1 MKNYDKYCEITLH
14 SQAVG
19 DRETGKT
26 KPTIAASAASTSV
39 RRRRLPQE
47 EGEPREIHRGEAP
60 MWNVLG
66 SQRWSHQMK
75 LGINVEISIGQGQVN
90 TALTFLH
97 LLMFHL
103 SRSVWKRVWGYTLC
117 HLHAPGKV
125 SPAFPPSLS
134 LYLLCKVRYACAA
147 REQHARWFSGV

>member
-1 MKNYDKYCEITLH
+1 MKNYDKSCEITLH

-47 EGEPREIHRGEAP
+47 EGEPGEIHRGEAP

-75 LGINVEISIGQGQVN
+75 LGIKELELGRNKQ
-90 TALTFLH
+90 
-97 LLMFHL
+97 
-103 SRSVWKRVWGYTLC
+103 RSSKYWGLQS
-117 HLHAPGKV
+117 V
-125 SPAFPPSLS
+125 
-134 LYLLCKVRYACAA
+134 V
-147 REQHARWFSGV
+147 

>member
-1 MKNYDKYCEITLH
+1 MKIFDILCEITLH

-47 EGEPREIHRGEAP
+47 EGEPREGEIHRGEVP
-60 MWNVLG
+60 MGNVLG

-75 LGINVEISIGQGQVN
+75 LGIKELELGRNKQ
-90 TALTFLH
+90 
-97 LLMFHL
+97 
-103 SRSVWKRVWGYTLC
+103 RSSKYWGLQS
-117 HLHAPGKV
+117 V
-125 SPAFPPSLS
+125 
-134 LYLLCKVRYACAA
+134 V
-147 REQHARWFSGV
+147 

>member
-1 MKNYDKYCEITLH
+1 MKNHDILYEITLH

-47 EGEPREIHRGEAP
+47 EGEPRETPRGEAH
-60 MWNVLG
+60 MGYVLG

-75 LGINVEISIGQGQVN
+75 LGIKELELGRNKQ
-90 TALTFLH
+90 
-97 LLMFHL
+97 
-103 SRSVWKRVWGYTLC
+103 RSSKYWGLQS
-117 HLHAPGKV
+117 V
-125 SPAFPPSLS
+125 
-134 LYLLCKVRYACAA
+134 V
-147 REQHARWFSGV
+147 